1 MSDASGEAVRRRLQ
15 YRSTISATT
24 QILGESPQHVRA
36 VEDDVKQC
44 EECNM
49 PMIEY
54 VFGGSGDDQ
63 KDRLLHW
70 IRIRGPVPLGVD
82 VEGYLEPVSSLWRL
96 IRSKES
102 AREDLMKYQHEYDQ
116 QKDEVET
123 AKNHMMN
130 KLKSSIHGPDAFPKA
145 VEQMEIWG
153 NKKLHSRFQLVQE
166 AKKTIDS
173 LELETQKS
181 SQDLLYMMQV
191 QSNEYVAELDDMFA
205 NMSLGES
212 VAPMIPPTVEAP
224 ETAPMDI
231 DVSDAGL
238 ELVGVGNKPA
248 GHAPMDVA
256 SVALSH
262 VHALED
268 GPSKTAL
275 LAVLETAIV
284 TPKQAG

>member
-1 MSDASGEAVRRRLQ
+1 MSDASGEAARRRLQ

-24 QILGESPQHVRA
+24 EILGGSPQHA

-70 IRIRGPVPLGVD
+70 IRVRGPVPPGVD
-82 VEGYLEPVSSLWRL
+82 AEGYLEPVSSIWRL

-102 AREDLMKYQHEYDQ
+102 ASEDLMKYQHEYDQ

-181 SQDLLYMMQV
+181 LQDILYMMQV
-191 QSNEYVAELDDMFA
+191 QSNKYVAELDDMFA
-205 NMSLGES
+205 NMSLVES
-212 VAPMIPPTVEAP
+212 VAQTSPPTVEAP
-224 ETAPMDI
+224 ETTPMDL
-231 DVSDAGL
+231 SDAGL